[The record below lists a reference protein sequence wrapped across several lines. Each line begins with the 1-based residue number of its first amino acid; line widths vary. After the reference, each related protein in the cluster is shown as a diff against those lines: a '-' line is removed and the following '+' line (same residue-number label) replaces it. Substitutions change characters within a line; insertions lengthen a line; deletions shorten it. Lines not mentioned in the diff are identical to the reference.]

1 MKIVHDL
8 RLFLNFNISTTCF
21 NDIHWIDILN
31 INIDINI
38 KCMKCLVLVKFLLT
52 YFLMVLSHE
61 VFISNNQLLECVH
74 AFVPNLYSKK
84 F

>member
-1 MKIVHDL
+1 MYEMI
-8 RLFLNFNISTTCF
+8 FFF
-21 NDIHWIDILN
+21 
-31 INIDINI
+31 
-38 KCMKCLVLVKFLLT
+38 KFLLT